1 MSQPDD
7 YIEASTPFYGDETG
21 EVFAPKEEERPIL
34 ETYEHHFET
43 QSGFLVIVKSI
54 GNVYSLSFKRQLGTP
69 PTSFI
74 SLTPD
79 EALRLSNLLGPKFEA
94 ETVDGYPVDDVEVA
108 EYTSFARHS
117 PKYGKT
123 TFGGRLAVIV
133 GTLTLFVVIAIIA
146 YQLKFAG
153 GQ

>member
-1 MSQPDD
+1 M
-7 YIEASTPFYGDETG
+7 PFYGDETG
-21 EVFAPKEEERPIL
+21 EVFAVKEEERPKL
-34 ETYEHHFET
+34 ETYQHYFET
-43 QSGFLVIVKSI
+43 QSGFLVIVKPI
-54 GNVYSLSFKRQLGTP
+54 GNIYSLSFKRQLGTP

-79 EALRLSNLLGPKFEA
+79 EARRLSNLLGPKFEA
-94 ETVDGYPVDDVEVA
+94 EAADGYAADDVNIA

-133 GTLTLFVVIAIIA
+133 GTLTLFVVIAIIT
-146 YQLKFAG
+146 YQLKFP

>member
-1 MSQPDD
+1 LSHSED
-7 YIEASTPFYGDETG
+7 YIETSTPFYGDKTG
-21 EVFAPKEEERPIL
+21 EVFAVKEEESAKL

-43 QSGFLVIVKSI
+43 QSGFLVIVKPI
-54 GNVYSLSFKRQLGTP
+54 GNTYSLSFKRQLGTP

-79 EALRLSNLLGPKFEA
+79 EARRLSNLLGPKFEA
-94 ETVDGYPVDDVEVA
+94 EAVDGYPVDEANIA

-123 TFGGRLAVIV
+123 TFGGRLAVIA
-133 GTLTLFVVIAIIA
+133 GTLTLLVVIAIIT
-146 YQLKFAG
+146 YQLKFP